1 MERASK
7 WLRIRQHVSFLSS
20 SMSVQLSICRKA
32 DCSENFRE
40 SLSISPRPL
49 HHNAIADC

>member
-7 WLRIRQHVSFLSS
+7 WLRMRERVSFLSS
-20 SMSVQLSICRKA
+20 LMSVQLSIWRKA
-32 DCSENFRE
+32 DCSENFSE
-40 SLSISPRPL
+40 SLSISLRPL